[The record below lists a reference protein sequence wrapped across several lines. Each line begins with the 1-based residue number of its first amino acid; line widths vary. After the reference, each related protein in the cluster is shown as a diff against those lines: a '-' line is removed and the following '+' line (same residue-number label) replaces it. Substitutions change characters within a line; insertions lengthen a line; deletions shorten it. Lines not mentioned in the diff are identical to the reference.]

1 VNKRIRSWSIFL
13 HREAKF
19 LRKFHLGNPDQ
30 NLYDTGRI
38 FIQQIQKD
46 EIAERA
52 GTMAFSFT
60 LALFPLL
67 LFLLNLVPYL
77 GLFSENITT
86 ENILLFVAEFLPES
100 IYQEAES
107 TILDI
112 VSKPRQSLLSI
123 GFFLALYLSTN
134 GAISMMKS
142 FNAVYKTRENR
153 GVFKTRIV
161 ATSIIIVLVL
171 ALFGASLVMIVGSNI
186 LYKISEWEFVSANL
200 YYYSLTTFRFFVLLS
215 LFVIATA
222 FIFRFAPVVQDKWRF
237 FSIGSVLAGLLIT
250 LSFYLFSFYLNNFAT
265 YNKLYGSIGTMIAVM
280 FWLYIASLL
289 ILVCFEINVS
299 LDKVAHIRPV
309 SKGNIFQ
316 RIIRGQINR

>member
-1 VNKRIRSWSIFL
+1 VKKRLRSWSFVL
-13 HREAKF
+13 HRKAKI

-30 NLYDTGRI
+30 NLYDTTRI
-38 FIQQIQKD
+38 FIEQIRKD

-100 IYQEAES
+100 IFQEAEA
-107 TILDI
+107 TLLDI

-123 GFFLALYLSTN
+123 GFFLALFLSTN
-134 GAISMMKS
+134 GAISMMNS

-153 GVFKTRIV
+153 GFIKTRLV
-161 ATSIIIVLVL
+161 ATSIIMILVIT
-171 ALFGASLVMIVGSNI
+171 LFGASVVMIVGSNI
-186 LYKISEWEFVSANL
+186 LYTISEWEFVSTSW
-200 YYYSLTTFRFFVLLS
+200 YYYSLAAFRFVVLLS
-215 LFVIATA
+215 VFILATA
-222 FIFRFAPVVQDKWRF
+222 FIFRFAPVVQDRWRF
-237 FSIGSVLAGLLIT
+237 FSLGSVLAGLLIT
-250 LSFYLFSFYLNNFAT
+250 LSFYVFSYYLNNFAT
-265 YNKLYGSIGTMIAVM
+265 YNKLYGSIGAMIAVM

-299 LDKVAHIRPV
+299 LDKVAQIQPV
-309 SKGNIFQ
+309 SRGNIFQ
-316 RIIRGQINR
+316 LIRRKKV

>member
-1 VNKRIRSWSIFL
+1 VKKRIRLWSFHL
-13 HREAKF
+13 HRKAKF

-30 NLYDTGRI
+30 NLYDTTKI
-38 FIQQIQKD
+38 FFEQIKKD

-77 GLFSENITT
+77 GLFFSNITT
-86 ENILLFVAEFLPES
+86 ANILLFVSEFLPQS
-100 IYQEAES
+100 IYTEAES
-107 TILDI
+107 TLLDI

-153 GVFKTRIV
+153 GFFKTRMV
-161 ATSIIIVLVL
+161 ATSIIFILVITL
-171 ALFGASLVMIVGSNI
+171 VGASVVMIVGSKI
-186 LYKISEWEFVSANL
+186 LYNISEWNFVSNSL
-200 YYYSLTTFRFFVLLS
+200 YYYSLATFRFLVLLS
-215 LFVIATA
+215 VFILATA
-222 FIFRFAPVVQDKWRF
+222 FIFRFAPVVQDRWRF
-237 FSIGSVLAGLLIT
+237 FSMGSILAGLLIT
-250 LSFYLFSFYLNNFAT
+250 LSFYVFSFYLNNFAT

-299 LDKVAHIRPV
+299 LDKVARIKPV
-309 SKGNIFQ
+309 STGEHMYWKK
-316 RIIRGQINR
+316 RKKSS